1 MVKAVISG
9 YYGFKNFGDE
19 SILSV
24 LCNHLKS
31 LNVDVTVL
39 SCDTEYTSAS
49 NLVKAINRFDIFN
62 VIGTIK
68 ECDVLIS
75 GGGSLLQ
82 DVTSFNSLI
91 YYSFIIALG
100 IIFNKKVIIF
110 AQGIGPLR
118 KNISKLLVKNLL
130 KHCSYI
136 SVRDEKSQELLNEW
150 NITSDL
156 VCDPVYSI
164 DISSGRGFGTVGVQL
179 RDFSS
184 MNYNLLQK
192 LAQLICAKFSDKR
205 IEVYSLQHKVDFSV
219 CSKFVSL
226 VKNIKPDIDIN
237 IVSEDIINKISHLEY
252 FIGMR
257 YHSLLVALKAGV
269 KTCAIN
275 YDIKVDKIASEY
287 NIPKISMTADEN
299 FEKIYQ
305 ELLALDTEKIYN
317 LANSKKFN
325 WTEFDKVL

>member
-1 MVKAVISG
+1 MAKVVISG

-19 SILSV
+19 TILSIL
-24 LCNHLKS
+24 CKHLKG
-31 LNVDVTVL
+31 LNADVTVL
-39 SCDTEYTSAS
+39 SGDVEYTY
-49 NLVKAINRFDIFN
+49 LKDDVKAVNRFNLLQVLN
-62 VIGTIK
+62 VIR

-82 DVTSFNSLI
+82 DVTSFSSLI
-91 YYSFIIALG
+91 YYLFILAVG
-100 IIFNKKVIIF
+100 IIFNKKIIIF

-118 KNISKLLVKNLL
+118 RNISKVLVKNLL

-136 SVRDEKSQELLNEW
+136 SVRDEKSLKLLSEW
-150 NITSDL
+150 GVSSDL
-156 VCDPVYSI
+156 VCDPVYSV
-164 DISSGRGFGTVGVQL
+164 DVNSVKESGSIGIQL

-192 LAQLICAKFSDKR
+192 LAQLICAKFSNKSV
-205 IEVYSLQHKVDFSV
+205 EVYSLQQKMDFSV

-226 VKNIKPDIDIN
+226 VKSINPNIEIN
-237 IVSEDIINKISHLEY
+237 IVSEDVINKISHLEY

-257 YHSLLVALKAGV
+257 YHSLLIALKAGV

-287 NIPKISMTADEN
+287 NIPKISMNADEN

-305 ELLALDTEKIYN
+305 ELVALDSEKICN
-317 LANSKKFN
+317 LANSKIFDWAK
-325 WTEFDKVL
+325 FDKIL